1 MRDNLPKERS
11 EREKESYSSLI
22 VFSMKERNEDQN
34 LLSCLVEILF
44 SRKEK
49 KMKKKKIN
57 CSITIV
63 LLEWKFLP
71 KIKFS

>member
-49 KMKKKKIN
+49 KMKKKKL
-57 CSITIV
+57 IV
-63 LLEWKFLP
+63 Q
-71 KIKFS
+71 